1 MTESIKAAMH
11 TFAAGIVTALGFS
24 AASAN
29 FVYIFLIS
37 MLPIVEL
44 RGAIPVAFALGLNP
58 LHAFIVSV
66 LGNLLPVPFILL
78 LITPL
83 CTYLKK
89 TRLFE
94 WFPRIVES
102 RVEKNREKVT
112 RYASF
117 GLFLFV
123 AIPLPGTG
131 AWTGALVAA
140 LLDMKRS
147 KAMLSIAGGV
157 LAAGAVVT
165 LICYGAIDF
174 LRFLI

>member
-94 WFPRIVES
+94 WFPRI
-102 RVEKNREKVT
+102 
-112 RYASF
+112 

-131 AWTGALVAA
+131 AWTGALVASF
-140 LLDMKRS
+140 LDFRFRD
-147 KAMLSIAGGV
+147 AFLSILCGV
-157 LAAGAVVT
+157 LGAGVIMLAVSYGLLG
-165 LICYGAIDF
+165 LIF
-174 LRFLI
+174 

>member
-1 MTESIKAAMH
+1 MYSQYTPYTSYTDLRKIRAR
-11 TFAAGIVTALGFS
+11 LD
-24 AASAN
+24 ASAFFN
-29 FVYIFLIS
+29 KVS
-37 MLPIVEL
+37 
-44 RGAIPVAFALGLNP
+44 G
-58 LHAFIVSV
+58 FI
-66 LGNLLPVPFILL
+66 
-78 LITPL
+78 
-83 CTYLKK
+83 YEKA
-89 TRLFE
+89 
-94 WFPRIVES
+94 
-102 RVEKNREKVT
+102 EKNKPKIT
-112 RYASF
+112 KYATW
-117 GLFLFV
+117 GLFIFV